1 LRFDN
6 PLYTDGIAINHK
18 LKMSNTFGTLFRITT
33 WGESH
38 GKAIGVVLDGC
49 PAGLELSEEYIQAE
63 LDKRAPGQSEVMTQR
78 KEPDKVEILS
88 GVFGGKTTGTPI
100 SMLICNKDA
109 DSSKYEKIK
118 YLLRPGHADFTYQI
132 KYGFRDYRGGGR
144 SSARETAAR
153 VAAGAIAKKLLL
165 RYGINVISYVKEIA
179 GIKAKK
185 IDYTEIYKNNV
196 RCPDKNA
203 AKRMELAILK
213 AKNQGDSVGGIC
225 EIIALDVPAGLGKPL
240 YNKLEADLGSAILG
254 INAVKGIEFGSGFKL
269 ARMKASQSND
279 EFVVKNNKI
288 VTKTNHHG
296 GILGGISTGMPILIR
311 AVVKPASS
319 ILKKQKTI
327 NYKTMRQEMISVEG
341 RHDPATIVRFP
352 PIAEAMTA
360 IVLVDHMLMAGKIN
374 PDTII
379 K

>member
-1 LRFDN
+1 
-6 PLYTDGIAINHK
+6 
-18 LKMSNTFGTLFRITT
+18 MSNTFGALFRITT

-49 PAGLELSEEYIQAE
+49 PAGLKISEEDVQQE
-63 LDKRAPGQSEVMTQR
+63 LDKRAPGQSEIVSPR
-78 KEPDKVEILS
+78 KESDKVEILS
-88 GVFGGKTTGTPI
+88 GIFEGKTTGMPI
-100 SMLICNKDA
+100 SMIIYNKDA

-118 YLLRPGHADFTYQI
+118 HLLRPGHADFTYQV

-153 VAAGAIAKKLLL
+153 VAAGAVAKKLLS
-165 RYGINVISYVKEIA
+165 RFNIIITAYVKEIA
-179 GIKAKK
+179 GIKANKA
-185 IDYTEIYKNNV
+185 DYKEIYKNNV

-203 AKRMELAILK
+203 ARKMEQAILK
-213 AKNQGDSVGGIC
+213 AKNEGDSVGGVC
-225 EIIALDVPAGLGKPL
+225 EVVALNVPAGLGKPI
-240 YNKLEADLGSAILG
+240 YNKLEADLGTAILG
-254 INAVKGIEFGSGFKL
+254 INAVKGVEFGAGFGL
-269 ARMKASQSND
+269 AKMKGSVSND
-279 EFVVKNNKI
+279 EFIIKNNKI
-288 VTKTNHHG
+288 ATKTNNHG
-296 GILGGISTGMPILIR
+296 GILGGISTGMPIVMR

-327 NYKTMRQEMISVEG
+327 NYRTMKQETISVEG

-360 IVLVDHMLMAGKIN
+360 IVIADHMIMAGKIS
-374 PDTII
+374 PDKLI